1 MFGAWGVCRALRVDM
16 ACAWTVG
23 ARADD
28 PGQIVGSVA
37 VPGLTAR
44 EDDVAR
50 PRTLRRPSSLP
61 LMLVNPGVKSG
72 ASDKRNSREAALRS
86 PRPKPAPQNNP
97 VKSEVFGL

>member
-1 MFGAWGVCRALRVDM
+1 MDM

-28 PGQIVGSVA
+28 PGPIVGSVA